1 MGFVKLWMVIDVE
14 LYYQNETLFVDIDT
28 TLDIENM
35 EGLKNKIFRIIDDY
49 GIDNIVLKNN
59 THQLVNTYYLRKL
72 KQEYRNKYQGRIN
85 IKWLNVVY
93 SGQQSGQQTGQ
104 QSGQQTTKDNAYI
117 QFHCDKCYNN

>member
-1 MGFVKLWMVIDVE
+1 MVIDVE

-85 IKWLNVVY
+85 IK
-93 SGQQSGQQTGQ
+93 
-104 QSGQQTTKDNAYI
+104 
-117 QFHCDKCYNN
+117 